1 MAVKIFIRRTVTEST
16 AEELK
21 PLLRKMRVVCLSQPG
36 YISGQTLKRLDK
48 PGERLVIS
56 NWGTVEDWEKW
67 YTSSERQAI
76 QLEIDTL
83 LGEETSYAVYSSS

>member
-1 MAVKIFIRRTVTEST
+1 MVVKIFIRRTVTDST

-21 PLLRKMRVVCLSQPG
+21 PLLRKMRGACLSQPG
-36 YISGQTLKRLDK
+36 YVTGQTLKRLDR

-56 NWGTVEDWEKW
+56 IWSSVEDWETW
-67 YTSSERQAI
+67 FTSSERRAV

-83 LGEETSYAVYSSS
+83 LGEETTYAIYN